1 MRSAHLIGYVCCLT
15 MLVPKLM
22 ITTSDAKFSYS
33 RGSDVLALQAG
44 ERSMLEVNFSGI
56 ETDVVIEVQSENP
69 QFFRIDGNSSYIF
82 RVSVRQD
89 VSNSSR
95 DLDKI
100 YTLLLQVKGIFI
112 GISRLSFK
120 VRPVNFKPN
129 SELVI
134 DPVVV
139 KVRRKPSLVANIF
152 QYVILVW
159 LILSYISM
167 GVKINWTEIWKKLRR
182 PWGVIVG
189 ALCQF
194 LIMPLLAFALAKITH
209 LDNVSAVGLIIFGCC
224 PGGWLSNIFSLLLD
238 CDLALS
244 VTMTTC
250 STVIAIAM
258 MPLNLFIYARSY
270 ASKDESLQTPFVNL
284 IIQLFILLIPIGVGM
299 VIFYK
304 LPKVAKFLKSAL
316 RPIAV
321 LMLVFALGVG
331 VPSTLY
337 IFKTSAKVY
346 LVTIIFPLI
355 GGTLG
360 LLLAKIACLENRS
373 AVTVALETGCQNA
386 VVALAIAGLSYPQP
400 EADLITRIPNLI
412 AGFTIIE
419 GGVIAII
426 YVIMKRFPGKKQ
438 TNDDSESEDAV
449 ITYEPNSRQ
458 SREERVTE
466 QDKND
471 EQILNE
477 SAKTNGAISINDESV
492 PSVSRKISEDTSIS
506 RNSFNFSTDTGSHIS
521 DTVGDRGTQ
530 KTGAKT
536 KDQSDTE
543 DLQVPNGM
551 VKANSA
557 FSVNESVSSL
567 KKLVKISEDAQLCTH
582 YSHNTYV

>member
-1 MRSAHLIGYVCCLT
+1 MTSAYLIGYVCCLT
-15 MLVPKLM
+15 MLVPRLI
-22 ITTSDAKFSYS
+22 ITTSEAKFSYS
-33 RGSDVLALQAG
+33 RGFDVLSLQAG

-56 ETDVVIEVQSENP
+56 DTDVYIEVHSDNQ
-69 QFFRIDGNSSYIF
+69 QFFRIVGNSSF
-82 RVSVRQD
+82 AFLVSVRHD
-89 VSNSSR
+89 VFDNSSN
-95 DLDKI
+95 LDKI
-100 YTLLLQVKGIFI
+100 YTFPVLVKGIFI

-120 VRPVNFKPN
+120 VRPVNFRPN
-129 SELVI
+129 PELAI

-139 KVRRKPSLVANIF
+139 KVRRKPSLVADIF
-152 QYVILVW
+152 QYVIFVW

-194 LIMPLLAFALAKITH
+194 TIMPLLAFALVKITH
-209 LDNVSAVGLIIFGCC
+209 LESVSALGLIIFGCC
-224 PGGWLSNIFSLLLD
+224 PGGWLSNIFTLLLD
-238 CDLALS
+238 CDLTLS

-250 STVIAIAM
+250 STVLAIAM

-270 ASKDESLQTPFVNL
+270 ASKDKSLQTPFVNL
-284 IIQLFILLIPIGVGM
+284 IIQLLILLIPIGVGM

-304 LPKVAKFLKSAL
+304 LPKLANFLKRAL

-346 LVTIIFPLI
+346 LVTIIFPFI

-373 AVTVALETGCQNA
+373 AVTVALETGSQNA
-386 VVALAIAGLSYPQP
+386 VVALSIAGLSYPQP

-419 GGVIAII
+419 GSIIAII

-438 TNDDSESEDAV
+438 SDDDTESEDAV
-449 ITYEPNSRQ
+449 ITYEPNSRE
-458 SREERVTE
+458 SRKKQGRKE
-466 QDKND
+466 DKND
-471 EQILNE
+471 AQILDE
-477 SAKTNGAISINDESV
+477 SAKTNGALSINESV

-521 DTVGDRGTQ
+521 DTVGDSGTH
-530 KTGAKT
+530 KCGR
-536 KDQSDTE
+536 KDNDPSDKR

-567 KKLVKISEDAQLCTH
+567 SKLVKISEDAQLCTH